1 MRQAV
6 ALVTAMALLV
16 GCGGDEVSPQP
27 CDQELTTASF
37 RVCLPAD
44 ADLVTA
50 SDDTASATVGT
61 NEVVLLERPAQ
72 PGEPDQAAYAVLADL
87 QRQVGRSVPGAAA
100 PDPTALG
107 AQGPIEVAGTDGAF
121 ESLDAVYDTGEVD
134 DVATW
139 GRGIVVD
146 GMAGAVLVVRRFD
159 TDTEVSAEV
168 ADAARAEA
176 RPIVVTIGPRETP
189 T

>member
-6 ALVTAMALLV
+6 ALVAAVGLLV
-16 GCGGDEVSPQP
+16 GCGGDAVSPQP

-50 SDDTASATVGT
+50 SDDTASATVGAY
-61 NEVVLLERPAQ
+61 EVVLLERPAQ

-87 QRQVGRSVPGAAA
+87 QRQVGRSVPGAAS

-107 AQGPIEVAGTDGAF
+107 TQGPVDVDGTDGAF
-121 ESLDAVYDTGEVD
+121 ESLDAVYDTGDVD

-146 GMAGAVLVVRRFD
+146 GTAGAVVVVRRFD
-159 TDTEVSAEV
+159 TDTGVSAEQ
-168 ADAARAEA
+168 AEAARADA
-176 RPIVVTIGPRETP
+176 RPIVVTITPRETAA
-189 T
+189 